1 MKQRYRL
8 RRRSDFQRVLQAG
21 RLYAGPTLVAFA
33 TPGSSAESRVGV
45 TVSRQVG
52 GAVHRNRLRR
62 RLREVARTRLLRDDS
77 PLVAQGIKY
86 DVVLIARP
94 AALTADVPRLEKDAE
109 AFLRRLAGRRPEAAA
124 AP

>member
-1 MKQRYRL
+1 M
-8 RRRSDFQRVLQAG
+8 LQAG